1 MMISDFHY
9 SQVADPQVFR
19 QNCLPAHS
27 DHIYFQKEPGDC
39 RVSLNGPWFFSYAE
53 TWDKSIKGF
62 EQPEYDCRS
71 WEEIPVP
78 AHIQLQGY
86 DIPQYVNYEYP
97 WDGHEEIRPGQIPER
112 FNPTA
117 SYVKYFHV
125 PVSMT
130 GQRLFLSFQGVE
142 SAFALWLNGH
152 YIGYSEDSFTPADFE
167 LTPFLVN
174 GENKLAVQVF
184 KWSSGSW
191 CEDQDFFRFSGIF
204 RDVFLYIKPLVH
216 VDDLRIRTELTDDFR
231 SAVVQL
237 DLNICFENMG
247 ETGALQMADVP
258 GNSSVTSSNIFGS
271 AEITLTDAGR
281 NVIAGERHAFTGS
294 GQPLETGLRAG
305 SHTGRQPEFRAGSR
319 DVRQIR
325 QQIHIPVSAPRLWS
339 AEDPYLYSLEIR
351 MHDACGNTVETVT
364 EKVGFRRVEIKNSVL
379 LLNGKRLVFRG
390 VNRHE
395 FCASAGRVIDEEMI
409 RKDLVT
415 MKQNN
420 INAVRTSHYPN
431 RTEFYRLC
439 DLYGL
444 YVIDETNLET
454 HGTWDAIE
462 HGKEALS
469 FALPGNRPEY
479 RGMVLDRANNMY
491 QRDKNHPCIL
501 IWSCGNESYGGENLQ
516 NMADWFHRT
525 DPGRPVQYEGVFHD
539 RRCQVSDLES
549 TMYIKAEDIRLWLKT
564 HRDKPYISCEY
575 LHAMGNS
582 CGAMEK
588 YTRLTEEDPLYQGGF
603 IWDYIDQS
611 LTMTDRYG
619 KIFQAYGGD
628 HGERPHDGSFS
639 GNGLVYGDDRSPS
652 PKMQEVKYCY
662 QPVQITFRQGKE
674 TGFGILVRNKNLFC
688 STAVYSACL
697 TVTCEDKLLLSMP
710 MSLQVEPL
718 QEREYDLPA
727 EALAAARRMPSA
739 SGSTCRGEAVITLSL
754 TLRADTDWAPAG
766 HEVAYG
772 QLFIPQEAQNDS
784 DSAFRDFV
792 IPDPVR
798 LTGLGSVRSAAS
810 VKTSSAAGSLQLIR
824 GWHNYG
830 VRGSRFDYLFS
841 ELMGGMVSLRFDGME
856 MLTKMPLPNFWRA
869 MTDNDIA
876 NQLPARAG
884 IWKAGGQF
892 ISHRHHHG
900 RAFTPCRVEEE
911 PEGIRISYTY
921 FPAIAKSV
929 TCCLSYLIHPDGS
942 IDVEQSMNDAY
953 GCGELP
959 EFSVLWPLSPDLQ
972 QIAWYG
978 PGPEET
984 YRDRPHGRLG
994 CWQGTV
1000 AGQMARY
1007 LRPQECGWK
1016 ENARWMRVTD
1026 KNGRGLLFEAPSG
1039 AGMGISALP
1048 YTPYELDNADHPNEL
1063 PDPHHTWVRI
1073 GMQMGVGGDDT
1084 WGALVHPEYRLDP
1097 SRELRICFRVRGI
1110 DDCSFY

>member
-9 SQVADPQVFR
+9 SWVADPQVFR

-86 DIPQYVNYEYP
+86 DLPQYVNYEYP

-142 SAFALWLNGH
+142 SAFALWMNGH

-237 DLNICFENMG
+237 DLNICFENMW

-319 DVRQIR
+319 DVRQIS

-395 FCASAGRVIDEEMI
+395 FCASAGRV
-409 RKDLVT
+409 
-415 MKQNN
+415 
-420 INAVRTSHYPN
+420 
-431 RTEFYRLC
+431 
-439 DLYGL
+439 
-444 YVIDETNLET
+444 
-454 HGTWDAIE
+454 
-462 HGKEALS
+462 
-469 FALPGNRPEY
+469 
-479 RGMVLDRANNMY
+479 
-491 QRDKNHPCIL
+491 
-501 IWSCGNESYGGENLQ
+501 
-516 NMADWFHRT
+516 
-525 DPGRPVQYEGVFHD
+525 
-539 RRCQVSDLES
+539 
-549 TMYIKAEDIRLWLKT
+549 
-564 HRDKPYISCEY
+564 
-575 LHAMGNS
+575 
-582 CGAMEK
+582 
-588 YTRLTEEDPLYQGGF
+588 
-603 IWDYIDQS
+603 
-611 LTMTDRYG
+611 
-619 KIFQAYGGD
+619 
-628 HGERPHDGSFS
+628 
-639 GNGLVYGDDRSPS
+639 
-652 PKMQEVKYCY
+652 
-662 QPVQITFRQGKE
+662 
-674 TGFGILVRNKNLFC
+674 
-688 STAVYSACL
+688 
-697 TVTCEDKLLLSMP
+697 
-710 MSLQVEPL
+710 
-718 QEREYDLPA
+718 
-727 EALAAARRMPSA
+727 
-739 SGSTCRGEAVITLSL
+739 
-754 TLRADTDWAPAG
+754 
-766 HEVAYG
+766 
-772 QLFIPQEAQNDS
+772 
-784 DSAFRDFV
+784 
-792 IPDPVR
+792 
-798 LTGLGSVRSAAS
+798 
-810 VKTSSAAGSLQLIR
+810 
-824 GWHNYG
+824 
-830 VRGSRFDYLFS
+830 
-841 ELMGGMVSLRFDGME
+841 
-856 MLTKMPLPNFWRA
+856 
-869 MTDNDIA
+869 
-876 NQLPARAG
+876 
-884 IWKAGGQF
+884 
-892 ISHRHHHG
+892 
-900 RAFTPCRVEEE
+900 EEE

-921 FPAIAKSV
+921 FPAFAKSV